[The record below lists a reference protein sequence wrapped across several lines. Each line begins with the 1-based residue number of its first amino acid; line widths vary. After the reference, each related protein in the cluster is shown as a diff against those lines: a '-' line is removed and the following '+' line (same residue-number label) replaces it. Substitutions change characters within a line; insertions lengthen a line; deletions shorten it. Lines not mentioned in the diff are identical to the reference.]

1 MDGAVNASS
10 PGQGTIRGVHN
21 RINRLVGDIALVQFQ
36 SALTNFD
43 LHGKSFD

>member
-1 MDGAVNASS
+1 MNGPVDASAA
-10 PGQGTIRGVHN
+10 GQGTIRGVHN
-21 RINRLVGDIALVQFQ
+21 RINRLVGNIALVQFQ